1 MPYLIPAKEVRSEI
15 VVVNSRFIATL
26 APVFTVDEAKAFIQR
41 VRSEYSDASHNVPI
55 YLVGHGAS
63 VTAHCSDDGE
73 PSGTAGRPG
82 LAVLQ
87 GSGLG
92 DAAVVV
98 TRYFGGTL
106 LGTGGLVRAYSE
118 SVRQVIAL
126 APRAQKIQVHT
137 VMIGLPYNL
146 FEQTRL
152 LVAAHQ
158 GQLLDQ
164 DFAAEVTLTARF
176 PVDRLESFQ
185 FALRELSSGSLQA
198 EVIESGEVLMPV

>member
-1 MPYLIPAKEVRSEI
+1 MSYLIPAKEVRNEI

-41 VRSEYSDASHNVPI
+41 VRSEFYDASHNVPI

-92 DAAVVV
+92 DVAVVV

-152 LVAAHQ
+152 LVAAHH

-176 PVDRLESFQ
+176 PVHHLEPFQ
-185 FALRELSSGSLQA
+185 LALRELSSGSLQA
-198 EVIESGEVLMPV
+198 EIIETGTVLMPV